1 MLIDY
6 ELEQALTMMED
17 FGVKPD
23 VITFSTIMNGWSS
36 AGRMDKCQEIF
47 NDMVKSGI
55 EPDIHAFSILAKGF
69 VRAGEPVK
77 AESLLI
83 AMSKYGVRPNV
94 VIFTTIISGWCTA
107 GKMEKAWRV
116 FEHMRDMVVSP
127 NLKTFET
134 LIWGYGEAKQPW
146 KAEEILHMM
155 EEKKIVPEDSTLKLV
170 SEAWRSIGM
179 VNEAVAERKEGSE
192 IPEKSSERI
201 HKKEDP
207 PASYSD
213 LLQSGVVIISN
224 GNGSSYSQTRS
235 RTLPK
240 GVEVPSGCPRST
252 STSMLLCQA
261 RPFRP
266 LIVCRIQSQTQFWI
280 WRQHATTTCRMRFIH

>member
-1 MLIDY
+1 
-6 ELEQALTMMED
+6 MMEES
-17 FGVKPD
+17 GVKPD

-47 NDMVKSGI
+47 DDMLKSGI
-55 EPDIHAFSILAKGF
+55 EPDIHVFSILAKGF

-77 AESLLI
+77 AESLLNF
-83 AMSKYGVRPNV
+83 MSKYGVRPNV

-107 GKMEKAWRV
+107 GKMEKAWKV
-116 FEHMRDMVVSP
+116 FEHMCDMDVSP

-146 KAEEILHMM
+146 RAEEILQMM
-155 EEKKIVPEDSTLKLV
+155 EEMNVVPENSTLKLV

-179 VNEAVAERKEGSE
+179 VNDAKAERTEENE
-192 IPEKSSERI
+192 IPWRNSERI
-201 HKKEDP
+201 HEEEGP
-207 PASYSD
+207 HASYSN
-213 LLQSGVVIISN
+213 LLKSEIVIVSN

-240 GVEVPSGCPRST
+240 GVEVPSGRPRST
-252 STSMLLCQA
+252 STSMLLRQT
-261 RPFRP
+261 RPSRP
-266 LIVCRIQSQTQFWI
+266 LILCHIQNQTQFWI
-280 WRQHATTTCRMRFIH
+280 WRQHATTTCRMMFIH

>member
-1 MLIDY
+1 MDNDY
-6 ELEQALTMMED
+6 KLEQALTMMED

-47 NDMVKSGI
+47 DDMVKSGI

-69 VRAGEPVK
+69 VRAGEPAK
-77 AESLLI
+77 AESLLNS
-83 AMSKYGVRPNV
+83 MSKYGVRPNV

-107 GKMEKAWRV
+107 GKMEKAWRT
-116 FEHMRDMVVSP
+116 FEHMCDMDVSP
-127 NLKTFET
+127 NLKTYET

-146 KAEEILHMM
+146 RAEDILHMM
-155 EEKKIVPEDSTLKLV
+155 EEKNVIPEDSTLKLV

-179 VNEAVAERKEGSE
+179 VNEAMPERTDDNET
-192 IPEKSSERI
+192 PEKSSEII

-213 LLQSGVVIISN
+213 VLQSGVVIISN
-224 GNGSSYSQTRS
+224 GNGSSYPQTRS

-240 GVEVPSGCPRST
+240 GVEVSSGSPQST
-252 STSMLLCQA
+252 STSMLLRRA
-261 RPFRP
+261 HRFRP
-266 LIVCRIQSQTQFWI
+266 LIVCRIQNQTQFWI
-280 WRQHATTTCRMRFIH
+280 WKQHATTTCRMMFIH

>member
-1 MLIDY
+1 MDNDY
-6 ELEQALTMMED
+6 KLEQALTMMEES
-17 FGVKPD
+17 GVKPD

-47 NDMVKSGI
+47 EDMVKSGI
-55 EPDIHAFSILAKGF
+55 EPDIHVFSILAKGF

-77 AESLLI
+77 AESLLNS
-83 AMSKYGVRPNV
+83 MSKYGVRPNV

-107 GKMEKAWRV
+107 GKMEKACRV
-116 FEHMRDMVVSP
+116 FEHMCEMDVSP

-146 KAEEILHMM
+146 RAEEILQMM
-155 EEKKIVPEDSTLKLV
+155 EERNVVPEDNTLKLV

-179 VNEAVAERKEGSE
+179 VNEAMAERTEGNE
-192 IPEKSSERI
+192 IPETSSERI
-201 HKKEDP
+201 NKEDP

-213 LLQSGVVIISN
+213 PLQSEIVIISN
-224 GNGSSYSQTRS
+224 GNGSYSQTRS

-240 GVEVPSGCPRST
+240 GVEVPSRRPRST
-252 STSMLLCQA
+252 FTSMLLPQA
-261 RPFRP
+261 CPFRP
-266 LIVCRIQSQTQFWI
+266 LILCRIQNQTQFWI
-280 WRQHATTTCRMRFIH
+280 WRQHATTTCRMMFIH

>member
-1 MLIDY
+1 
-6 ELEQALTMMED
+6 MMED
-17 FGVKPD
+17 VGVKPD

-47 NDMVKSGI
+47 DDMVKSSI

-69 VRAGEPVK
+69 IRAGEPAK
-77 AESLLI
+77 AESLLNS
-83 AMSKYGVRPNV
+83 MSKYGVRPNV

-116 FEHMRDMVVSP
+116 FELMCDMDVSP

-134 LIWGYGEAKQPW
+134 LIWGYGEAKQPCR
-146 KAEEILHMM
+146 AEEILHVM
-155 EEKKIVPEDSTLKLV
+155 EEKNVIPEDSTRKLV

-179 VNEAVAERKEGSE
+179 DNAAMAEGIEGNEL
-192 IPEKSSERI
+192 PEKSSEN
-201 HKKEDP
+201 
-207 PASYSD
+207 ASYSD
-213 LLQSGVVIISN
+213 LFQPGVGIITN
-224 GNGSSYSQTRS
+224 GNGSSYSQTRN

-240 GVEVPSGCPRST
+240 GVELPSGSPRST
-252 STSMLLCQA
+252 TTSMLLRQA

-266 LIVCRIQSQTQFWI
+266 LIVCRIQNQTQFWI
-280 WRQHATTTCRMRFIH
+280 WRQHTTTTCKMMFIH